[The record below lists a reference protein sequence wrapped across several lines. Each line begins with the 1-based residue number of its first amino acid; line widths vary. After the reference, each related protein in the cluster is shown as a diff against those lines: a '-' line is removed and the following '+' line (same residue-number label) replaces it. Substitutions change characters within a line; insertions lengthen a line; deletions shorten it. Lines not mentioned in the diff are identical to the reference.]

1 MGGKE
6 GGGNYVRGVRRRVRG
21 REVGRE
27 VRKMEG
33 RGKRRKKG
41 VGKEGEELGR

>member
-6 GGGNYVRGVRRRVRG
+6 GGGNYVRGVRG

-27 VRKMEG
+27 VRKMDG